1 MLVKSDH
8 LPKVR
13 GENEKYLS
21 CHHPEQLFLVKKSVF
36 PGGIRLPTTKREE
49 VLLGP
54 LKPYYPKD
62 QTSGGIWKTRGG
74 EIYAIA
80 WNKLYGSGTSF
91 SKNHRLFGNFTRIL
105 IWMKF
110 TGIFGA
116 PENFPVEI
124 DFPAELWKTNLQK
137 QPKGL
142 RSYIIPKKHKKT
154 TIKHRTSTGFFMK
167 SPEV

>member
-1 MLVKSDH
+1 MVEPTHLKNMLVKSDH

-91 SKNHRLFGNFTRIL
+91 SKKSSSFWKFYQDFNLNEIHGDFRGPGKFSCGNWFSC
-105 IWMKF
+105 
-110 TGIFGA
+110 GA
-116 PENFPVEI
+116 VENESP
-124 DFPAELWKTNLQK
+124 KTTK
-137 QPKGL
+137 RSPKL
-142 RSYIIPKKHKKT
+142 HHPKKT
-154 TIKHRTSTGFFMK
+154 
-167 SPEV
+167 